1 MSFTHLTSTE
11 LYKLR
16 VTDQLSMSEIG
27 RRMNRDK
34 STISRELSR
43 NTDECR
49 NVYFPDTA
57 EVKMKARRK
66 KAKVKFQNISVNTIV
81 EVKQRL
87 EQHHS
92 PEQIAGRMKLEG
104 VGKISY
110 ETIYL
115 MIYANHQEMGIYQ
128 QYLRQKQK
136 RRRRKGRNQK
146 RGGIPNRIGIEH
158 RPKVADLKTEI
169 GHWESDTVIGKN
181 HTGIV
186 VTHVDKT
193 SKYLLAGLANN
204 KTMEE
209 INRVTLKLF
218 EPVKPEF
225 RKTMTFDNGREFCGH
240 EKLSESLKVET
251 FFATPYHSWERGL
264 NEHTNGLIRE
274 SYPKSTNF
282 KIVKEEDF
290 QKAVDFINH
299 RPRKSLDYRTPYE
312 VFFASSEPVAFHP

>member
-1 MSFTHLTSTE
+1 
-11 LYKLR
+11 
-16 VTDQLSMSEIG
+16 
-27 RRMNRDK
+27 
-34 STISRELSR
+34 
-43 NTDECR
+43 
-49 NVYFPDTA
+49 
-57 EVKMKARRK
+57 MKARREK
-66 KAKVKFQNISVNTIV
+66 GKVKFQNVSATTIT

-104 VGKISY
+104 VGKISH

-186 VTHVDKT
+186 VTHVDKA
-193 SKYLLAGLANN
+193 SKYLLAGLAKN

-218 EPVKPEF
+218 EPVKPDF

-240 EKLSESLKVET
+240 EKLSESLKIET

-274 SYPKSTNF
+274 FYPKSTNF

-312 VFFASSEPVAFHP
+312 VFFASSEPVAFQV